1 MKSFAAILKYTN
13 PKLVR
18 KPAGKSSSR
27 TANTI
32 KLINANKQLYVQNQ
46 DKEARA
52 AELLIA
58 NKELLFQNLEKEDRA
73 AELVIANKEL
83 LFQNLEKEKR
93 AIELTIANK
102 ELAFQKIE
110 KSKKAIELNFVYK
123 ELEKA
128 DKYHYDYA
136 EGLKEIMFITSHE
149 VRLPLANIIGISE
162 LLNQT
167 DNTPEEI
174 NQCIDYLK
182 QSAHLLETS
191 TKELAFY
198 IAHLEQQSKAVQW

>member
-1 MKSFAAILKYTN
+1 MLIFDYSNYFKMKSFAAILKYTN

-18 KPAGKSSSR
+18 KLAGKSNNR
-27 TANTI
+27 TSNTK
-32 KLINANKQLYVQNQ
+32 KLINANKQLFVQNQ

-58 NKELLFQNLEKEDRA
+58 NKELLFQN
-73 AELVIANKEL
+73 I
-83 LFQNLEKEKR
+83 EKEKR
-93 AIELTIANK
+93 AFELIIANK

-110 KSKKAIELNFVYK
+110 KSKRAIELTFLSK

-128 DKYHYDYA
+128 EQHQKDYVD
-136 EGLKEIMFITSHE
+136 GLREIMFITSHE
-149 VRLPLANIIGISE
+149 VRLPLANIIGISAI
-162 LLNQT
+162 LKQT

-182 QSAHLLETS
+182 QSAVLLETS
-191 TKELAFY
+191 TRELAFF
-198 IAHLEQQSKAVQW
+198 IAHLEQQSKTMQW

>member
-1 MKSFAAILKYTN
+1 MVL
-13 PKLVR
+13 
-18 KPAGKSSSR
+18 
-27 TANTI
+27 
-32 KLINANKQLYVQNQ
+32 
-46 DKEARA
+46 
-52 AELLIA
+52 A

-128 DKYHYDYA
+128 EKYQNEYI

-149 VRLPLANIIGISE
+149 VRLPLANIIGISD

-182 QSAHLLETS
+182 QSANLLETS

-198 IAHLEQQSKAVQW
+198 IAHLEQQSKSVQW

>member
-18 KPAGKSSSR
+18 KLAGKSSAR

-32 KLINANKQLYVQNQ
+32 KLINANKQLFIQNQ

-58 NKELLFQNLEKEDRA
+58 KKELLFQN
-73 AELVIANKEL
+73 I
-83 LFQNLEKEKR
+83 EKEKR
-93 AIELTIANK
+93 SLELIIANK

-110 KSKKAIELNFVYK
+110 KSKRATELTFVSK

-128 DKYHYDYA
+128 EKQHHDYVD
-136 EGLKEIMFITSHE
+136 GLKEIMFITSHE

-162 LLNQT
+162 LLNQI

-174 NQCIDYLK
+174 NLCIDYLK
-182 QSAHLLETS
+182 QSALLLETS
-191 TKELAFY
+191 TKELTFY
-198 IAHLEQQSKAVQW
+198 IDSLEQRSKNTQW

>member
-13 PKLVR
+13 PILVGR
-18 KPAGKSSSR
+18 KVGKSNVR

-32 KLINANKQLYVQNQ
+32 KLANANKQLLIQNQ
-46 DKEARA
+46 DKKARA

-58 NKELLFQNLEKEDRA
+58 NKELLFQNLEK
-73 AELVIANKEL
+73 N
-83 LFQNLEKEKR
+83 KR

-102 ELAFQKIE
+102 ELALQKIE
-110 KSKKAIELNFVYK
+110 KSKRAIELTFVSK
-123 ELEKA
+123 ELKKAEKNQ
-128 DKYHYDYA
+128 HDYA
-136 EGLKEIMFITSHE
+136 EGLKEIMFIISHD

-174 NQCIDYLK
+174 NQCVDYLK
-182 QSAHLLETS
+182 QSALLLETS
-191 TKELAFY
+191 TKKLAFY
-198 IAHLEQQSKAVQW
+198 IAYLEDRNKTIQWQ

>member
-18 KPAGKSSSR
+18 KLAGKSSAR

-32 KLINANKQLYVQNQ
+32 NLINANKQLFVQNQ

-58 NKELLFQNLEKEDRA
+58 NKELLFQN
-73 AELVIANKEL
+73 I
-83 LFQNLEKEKR
+83 EKEKR

-110 KSKKAIELNFVYK
+110 KSKRATELTFVSK
-123 ELEKA
+123 ELKKAEK
-128 DKYHYDYA
+128 YQHDYV

-167 DNTPEEI
+167 DNSPEEI

-182 QSAHLLETS
+182 QSALLLETS

-198 IAHLEQQSKAVQW
+198 IAHLEQQSKSIQW